1 MTSERRV
8 VVIGGGV
15 TGLTAAF
22 SILAD
27 SHLPTQVTVLEA
39 SPRVGGLIR
48 TSPFAGL
55 PAVDEGAD
63 AFLTRVPWAMQ
74 LAADLGLSAALTS
87 PTGVGAY
94 VWHDGLHEIP
104 GDILMGVPAK
114 MRAFAFS
121 RLFTPRGKVR
131 AALEPLVP
139 RLPHDDSIGKL
150 MRRRFG
156 REVHEHLVDPLVGS
170 IYAADTDRF
179 SLEAVPQ
186 INALTSQRSLL
197 LAAGAA
203 RKAPTQSG
211 PVFAVPMKGMGS
223 LVDTL
228 AARVGSLGGDI
239 RTGAAVREITRTHDG
254 YMVVTNDSTLSCD
267 AVVVATPAKH
277 SATFVQ
283 SLDGVASE
291 QLAAWDHA
299 SVVMVTMTVPAA
311 QWKPE
316 WTGSG
321 YLVPKPDQRW
331 VTAVSFGSNKWA
343 HWQPADGSKVLRVSL
358 GRDGMDVMHHDD
370 GTIMNLTLADLKH
383 HLGVDF
389 TPGEVRIT
397 RWTDSFPQ
405 YRPHHFARLAQLEA
419 GLQQRAPGVFLAGA
433 SFRGIGIPACV
444 QQARG
449 AAVSV
454 LAHLDTHG

>member
-170 IYAADTDRF
+170 IYA
-179 SLEAVPQ
+179 
-186 INALTSQRSLL
+186 
-197 LAAGAA
+197 
-203 RKAPTQSG
+203 
-211 PVFAVPMKGMGS
+211 
-223 LVDTL
+223 
-228 AARVGSLGGDI
+228 
-239 RTGAAVREITRTHDG
+239 EIGR
-254 YMVVTNDSTLSCD
+254 
-267 AVVVATPAKH
+267 
-277 SATFVQ
+277 
-283 SLDGVASE
+283 
-291 QLAAWDHA
+291 
-299 SVVMVTMTVPAA
+299 
-311 QWKPE
+311 
-316 WTGSG
+316 
-321 YLVPKPDQRW
+321 
-331 VTAVSFGSNKWA
+331 A
-343 HWQPADGSKVLRVSL
+343 HV
-358 GRDGMDVMHHDD
+358 
-370 GTIMNLTLADLKH
+370 
-383 HLGVDF
+383 
-389 TPGEVRIT
+389 
-397 RWTDSFPQ
+397 
-405 YRPHHFARLAQLEA
+405 
-419 GLQQRAPGVFLAGA
+419 
-433 SFRGIGIPACV
+433 
-444 QQARG
+444 
-449 AAVSV
+449 
-454 LAHLDTHG
+454 